1 MPPNL
6 SCFSSTIGTIL
17 GLDEIIHA
25 RSLRGSGTWS
35 TLVSVWCLQKPRSG
49 PLSRDLA
56 GPACCHSSHQFQ
68 AGLLACGQGV
78 YSKAFLFAISGLGL
92 LGTCSC
98 FHGVLA
104 CMTGCAQL
112 LKCFDENAFVLKSS
126 INTKSRPG
134 RGGSRI
140 LPVSAVTK
148 GSGQRENGNGG
159 GASPVQ

>member
-1 MPPNL
+1 MPWASPRWTTHYTTPCRKYQVQYPPPPRCPQRMQTPSTTL
-6 SCFSSTIGTIL
+6 SPSAGI
-17 GLDEIIHA
+17 
-25 RSLRGSGTWS
+25 W
-35 TLVSVWCLQKPRSG
+35 
-49 PLSRDLA
+49 LA
-56 GPACCHSSHQFQ
+56 
-68 AGLLACGQGV
+68 LLAVILPTSFKLGSLPVARECIPKHSCLPSQA
-78 YSKAFLFAISGLGL
+78 SGL